1 MSDGSGGAAGVMDR
15 LAKHCIT
22 SRSSAAT
29 PERVQRKAGLHTLD
43 TLAAMA
49 SGSRLLAGEQG
60 RRYVTTRSGGATGP
74 CTVVG
79 ARHRTTPLYAAIAN
93 GMAAHADETDDSHA
107 MSLTHPGCAVV
118 PAALAVAEDRG
129 RTVGDLVRAVSAGY
143 DVGCRYGRVINKG
156 RGDVHRSGLSS
167 HSVFGGTGAIAAA
180 CVLHDFSEEEIGFAF
195 SYYAQLA
202 SGVTNWVRDGRHVLK
217 AFVFAGMPASNA
229 VLAADV
235 VAAGWDGPPDPFTG
249 DPNWPDAL
257 VDAPKEWDFFDDLG
271 SRFEVEEATIKKYS
285 VGSPSQAA
293 VEAAVELTAGTALDP
308 GRIRRITIQLPA
320 DSAGVVDG
328 RHMPSINVQYLV
340 AATLTRGAFSF
351 ALAHDEEYFRSP
363 TVAGLLERTTLV
375 PDPAL
380 EGTRFAELTVEVDG
394 EDAPRRRR
402 VEDVQGTPRNP
413 MSDEQVV
420 AKAME
425 LLAPVTG
432 QGRAEQVVQLV
443 TECAEVPVSELG
455 ALLAEGEPTP

>member
-1 MSDGSGGAAGVMDR
+1 VTDGIGVMER
-15 LAKHCIT
+15 LATHCIT
-22 SRSSAAT
+22 SRSTAAT
-29 PERVQRKAGLHTLD
+29 PERVQRKAALHTLD

-49 SGSRLLAGEQG
+49 SGSRLLAGKQG
-60 RRYVTTRSGGATGP
+60 RHYVMTRSGGATGP

-93 GMAAHADETDDSHA
+93 GMGAHADETDDSHA

-129 RTVGDLVRAVSAGY
+129 CTVGELVRAVSVGY
-143 DVGCRYGRVINKG
+143 DIGCRYGRMINKG

-180 CVLHDFSEEEIGFAF
+180 CTLEDFGQEEIGFAF

-217 AFVFAGMPASNA
+217 AFVFAGMPAFNA

-235 VAAGWDGPPDPFTG
+235 VATGWDGPPDPFSG

-257 VDAPKEWDFFDDLG
+257 VAAPKEWELFDDLG
-271 SRFEVEEATIKKYS
+271 DRFEVEEATIKKYS

-293 VEAAVELTAGTALDP
+293 VEAAVELTAGTP
-308 GRIRRITIQLPA
+308 IVPERIRRITIHLPA

-328 RHMPSINVQYLV
+328 RRMPSINVQYLV

-351 ALAHDEEYFRSP
+351 ALAHDEEYFAS
-363 TVAGLLERTTLV
+363 TAMAGLLERTTLV
-375 PDPAL
+375 PDRAL
-380 EGTRFAELTVEVDG
+380 EGTRYAELTVEVDG
-394 EDAPRRRR
+394 EDTPRHHR

-413 MSDEQVV
+413 MTADQVV
-420 AKAME
+420 AKATE
-425 LLAPVTG
+425 LLAPVIG
-432 QGRAEQVVQLV
+432 DGPADHVVQLV
-443 TECAEVPVSELG
+443 TACADVPVAELG
-455 ALLAEGEPTP
+455 ALLAADEPAP

>member
-1 MSDGSGGAAGVMDR
+1 MTDAAGVMER
-15 LAKHCIT
+15 LAKHVLT
-22 SRSSAAT
+22 SRSASAT
-29 PERVQRKAGLHTLD
+29 PERVQRKAALHTLD

-49 SGSRLLAGEQG
+49 SGSRLLPGAQG
-60 RRYVTTRSGGATGP
+60 RRYVAGRSGGAVGP

-79 ARHRTTPLYAAIAN
+79 ARRATTPLYAAIAN

-107 MSLTHPGCAVV
+107 MSLTHPGCSVV
-118 PAALAVAEDRG
+118 PAALAMAEERG
-129 RTVGDLVRAVSAGY
+129 RSVGELVRAVSVGY
-143 DVGCRYGRVINKG
+143 DVGCRYGRMINKG

-180 CVLHDFSEEEIGFAF
+180 CTLCDFGEEEVGYAF

-217 AFVFAGMPASNA
+217 AFVFAGMPASHA
-229 VLAADV
+229 VLAADLV
-235 VAAGWDGPPDPFTG
+235 GAGWDGPPDPFSG

-257 VDAPKEWDFFDDLG
+257 VAAPKEWELFDDLG
-271 SRFEVEEATIKKYS
+271 DRFEVEEATIKKYS
-285 VGSPSQAA
+285 VGSPAQAA
-293 VEAAVELTAGTALDP
+293 VEAAVEMTAGTAIEPD
-308 GRIRRITIQLPA
+308 RIRRIEIHLPA

-351 ALAHDEEYFRSP
+351 ALAHDEEYFASP
-363 TVAGLLERTTLV
+363 TVAGLRERTTLV

-380 EGTRFAELTVEVDG
+380 EGTRYGELTVEVEG
-394 EDAPRRRR
+394 EGAPRHRR

-413 MSDEQVV
+413 MPAEQVV
-420 AKAME
+420 AKATE

-432 QGRAEQVVQLV
+432 DGPAERVVELV
-443 TECAEVPVSELG
+443 TGCAEVPVAELG
-455 ALLAEGEPTP
+455 RLLQADEPAP